1 MGIMQPQEGE
11 TTINLPGTDIPTDH
25 EGTEELG
32 PPEEYKPV
40 FTGRA
45 GEYFRIWIVNTLLT
59 VITFGIYMAWAK
71 VRTRRYF
78 YAHTELAHSPF
89 DFTGDPVAI
98 LKGNAVVGLGF
109 ILYTLA
115 NKFSPPYGWLLLG
128 LFYLVLPYMVFKS
141 LRFNARNSTYR
152 GISFRFYGTLWESYK
167 TYLFY
172 PLLIPVTLGLIY
184 PYWMLGRKAYF
195 LNSFTFGAARNSFTG
210 RAGPFYKTY
219 AASAVAILGLF
230 VISGALYA
238 VVIVLFR
245 PPAVMNPMLLG
256 LLVGGSFALFFSAFR
271 QYVNARLTNYCWGQV
286 EMAGVRFR
294 STLNPGTLAWIQLTN
309 ILAIIVS
316 VGLLAPWAKVRRA
329 RYVLDNLVITTPAGL
344 DHFTSVHEPDES
356 AVGDAATDFYDFDIG
371 L

>member
-11 TTINLPGTDIPTDH
+11 TTTNLPSTDIPTHRDSA
-25 EGTEELG
+25 EELG
-32 PPEEYKPV
+32 PPAEYKPV

-59 VITFGIYMAWAK
+59 VITCGIYMAWAK

-89 DFTGDPVAI
+89 DFTGNPVAI

-115 NKFSPPYGWLLLG
+115 GKFSSPYAWLLLA

-152 GISFRFYGTLWESYK
+152 GIPFHFYGTLWESYK
-167 TYLFY
+167 TYLLY

-184 PYWMLGRKAYF
+184 PYWMLRRKAYF

-219 AASAVAILGLF
+219 TVSAVATLGLF
-230 VISGALYA
+230 VILGFLYSG
-238 VVIVLFR
+238 VIAPLR
-245 PPAVMNPMLLG
+245 SPAAMNPVLLA
-256 LLVGGSFALFFSAFR
+256 LLLGGSFALFFSALR
-271 QYVNARLTNYCWGQV
+271 QYINGRLMNYCWGQV

-294 STLNPGTLAWIQLTN
+294 STLDPGTLAWIQLTN
-309 ILAIIVS
+309 ILAIIFS

-329 RYVLDNLVITTPAGL
+329 RYVLDNLIIITPAGL